1 MSDVLEFAGVSV
13 VRGDTTLLDDITWEV
28 EEGQRWVILGPN
40 GAGKTTLLQLAAGR
54 IHPTTG
60 VAGVLGEVLGA
71 VDVFELRPRIGLS
84 SAAIAERL
92 PVDEL
97 VKDVVVTA
105 SYGIVG
111 RWRERY
117 DALDHARA
125 AYLLDALGAAHLSD
139 RAFGTLSE
147 GERKRVQIAR
157 ALMSD
162 PELMLLD
169 EPAAGLD
176 LGGREDLVA
185 RLAALAADIEAPALI
200 LVTHH
205 VEEIPPSFTDVMLL
219 REGRIVAA
227 GPVEITLTAENLSR
241 TFGLPLVLERHGERW
256 SARAAPVVP
265 DTPDTADTAD
275 TAGRSGGR
283 STQQ

>member
-13 VRGDTTLLDDITWEV
+13 VRGDNTLLDDITWEV

-84 SAAIAERL
+84 SAAMAERL

-97 VKDVVVTA
+97 VRDVVVTA

-111 RWRERY
+111 RWRETY
-117 DALDHARA
+117 DALDHTRA
-125 AYLLDALGAAHLSD
+125 ADLLEALGAAHLSE
-139 RAFGTLSE
+139 RTFGTLSE

-157 ALMSD
+157 ALMTD

-176 LGGREDLVA
+176 LGGREELVA
-185 RLAALAADIEAPALI
+185 RLGALAADIEAPALV

-205 VEEIPPSFTDVMLL
+205 VEEIPPSFTDVLL
-219 REGRIVAA
+219 MREGRIVAA
-227 GPVEITLTAENLSR
+227 GPVEIVLTAANLSE
-241 TFGLPLVLERHGERW
+241 TFGLPLVLERHGDRW
-256 SARAAPVVP
+256 SARAAPDEQYGKGSLNTGGEP
-265 DTPDTADTAD
+265 DVLVQ
-275 TAGRSGGR
+275 R
-283 STQQ
+283 